1 MASFHVAFKT
11 CLVGE
16 HFATLV
22 ASLWLTWLGVFRHHV
37 VLKSRVVCG
46 TTHFARDFLCVA
58 LLSVVGQGA
67 DVLESLLLTTFLL
80 TAELLSWPVH
90 LPM

>member
-11 CLVGE
+11 RLVGE

-37 VLKSRVVCG
+37 VLEGGVVCG
-46 TTHFARDFLCVA
+46 TTHFTRDLLCVA
-58 LLSVVGQGA
+58 LLSVVDQGA